1 MASLTSTI
9 DIIGYSSRLPGAKS
23 AADFWSLLDQGKCAV
38 TSVDPERWP
47 LSRFGHPDKSVVGKA
62 YTWAAGQI
70 DDVWGFD
77 PSFFGIS
84 PREAFQMDPQQRLLL
99 QLVWEALEHAN
110 VKPSDLAGTNTGV
123 YVGASSLDYHHRFLN
138 DPSNAD
144 MQFMTGNTLSI
155 ISNRISYI
163 YDLRGPSFTVD
174 TACSSSLVAL
184 HEAVSALESGQ
195 IDTAVIC
202 GVSLLL
208 SPFAFVGFSRATML
222 SQTGLCQ
229 AFDAK
234 GDGYVR
240 SEGGVSIVL
249 RARRAG
255 KLKGSRSYGQLL
267 ATGIN
272 ADGRTVGMSLPSAY
286 AQAGLL
292 REIYWDMGISPES
305 LAFVEAHGTGTRV
318 GDPAEAEA
326 LGTVIGQKRSTPLP
340 IGSVKTNVG
349 HLEPVSGLVGLLK
362 AVMAL
367 EHNKLP
373 KSLHFETPNPDI
385 PFEDL
390 NLKVASEAVELAPS
404 DKPRLAGVNS
414 FGFGGTNA
422 HAVIADPEQTEA
434 AEDTTPLAAPL
445 VISARSKAAL
455 KDLAKA
461 YAEKLAGADDKEA
474 AKLIVSAAHG
484 RDLLA
489 ERLVISAASA
499 AEKAEILAAFAA
511 EEDAPKAITG
521 DALRPSEKIGFVF
534 SGNGAQ
540 WAGMGRDAYQTD
552 EAFRLAFEQVDRIF
566 MGLGGWSLLTTLF
579 AEDLEN
585 DIERT
590 EIAQPLLFAIQVS
603 LVKSLKSRGIEPD
616 SVAGHSVGEVAAAWC
631 CGALTLEQA
640 VKVIHARSTE
650 QEVVRDLGTMGALLL
665 PADQAQ
671 AAIDK
676 SGLPRLEVAAIN
688 SPRSVTISGD
698 AESLD
703 AFSKFA
709 RKNKWAMRRL
719 NLAYPFHSALVDP
732 IKEPLLKAL
741 SGVTPGEAVIPFHS
755 TVDTDGSSPVL
766 NADYW
771 WRNVRQPV
779 LFSAAIDAMIEAGD
793 GILVEIGPKPV
804 LGTYMN
810 DILRASG
817 KKAKILGSL
826 DQPAKG
832 TVVSGN
838 PVDRVAAQILANGGR
853 TDLDRFVAPAPSD
866 LAHLP
871 LYPWQN
877 TPFKIEPT
885 GELIDYIVG
894 STMPLLGYRLRQ
906 DAAEWFNHLDPASM
920 PWLADHK
927 VEESIVFPAAGFT
940 EMALQAALSWSKS
953 DAIEVR
959 DLDILR
965 PLVFEEGDVWETLVR
980 ISPDDKVIEI
990 LSRPRLQDSDFGLNA
1005 RGHFVSV
1012 SNATRTPWLA
1022 AGTETLSLL
1031 EHDELYE
1038 ITKSF
1043 GLDYGNA
1050 FARVEKVVTHDQ
1062 RNATV
1067 HLRPQI
1073 DVVAAAELSL
1083 CPTLVDAGF
1092 HGLFALLR
1100 SVEGIPEKTSF
1111 LPIRIGST
1119 RLLRSGTPPVEV
1131 RIRVT
1136 KASARSIEATF
1147 EYLDANGQV
1156 VARLSQAR
1164 FRAVKLGRDNRPN
1177 ELVYRQFAALLP
1189 DSGRLSPADKVL
1201 QGGFKTF
1208 ASTTGV
1214 GCDTPPDLGDA
1225 AILLEALGRSIA
1237 HSALY
1242 GLSDN
1247 GKLTAAVLT
1256 AEGKLEDSAKPLLQ
1270 STLTWLQDNDLAE
1283 EAAGVWTLTDPAD
1296 GPSAQDL
1303 MQAIAVEAPRHVA
1316 EAALLARLETDL
1328 TELLA
1333 HGLKTT
1339 AQDAFASG
1347 LYEAYRTA
1355 SPAASALADALRL
1368 LGKDVV
1374 ASWPKEDP
1382 LKVLIVGASSSSLGQ
1397 EIDAGLDPRRMQA
1410 VITDPS
1416 DALLGRAERLWTGST
1431 ATSFLEFSSEELAA
1445 EAPFDL
1451 ILCGASLAEMPREQL
1466 SQLARMSTRG
1476 ALLLAAEALPSP
1488 LTNLLRGTGSDW
1500 WSQSVSDEFPLS
1512 LQDADWAKALEA
1524 AGFGAVE
1531 TIALDSDELEA
1542 DILAARFSSE
1552 PKAAPVISEG
1562 EDAGEAATP
1571 AKTFLLLA
1579 DEGGCGRK
1587 LADGLAS
1594 CLEAEGATI
1603 LRAIAGDA
1611 TAKSEDGSWTVSPDG
1626 DPEALRVLLKDSGHQ
1641 VVHLLGA
1648 YDGSADALAATD
1660 LRTWSLTQLLNTI
1673 GADDAHVTIVA
1684 PGGMQSLAGGASHVP
1699 AQAGV
1704 WAYGRVAMNEFPNA
1718 NIRLVDVSP
1727 DLEPGLAAARI
1738 AAELLQDSAEKE
1750 VILDG
1755 SHRSGLRIVQGG
1767 TLPESTLPEGASPA
1781 MRLDILRQG
1790 SLDQLAW
1797 QAVARTVPTGSEVEI
1812 AVEASGLNFRDVMWA
1827 LGLLPEEALEDGF
1840 AGPTLGMECC
1850 GTVTAVGNK
1859 VTRFQPGDKVITFA
1873 PACFAS
1879 HVSVDESGC
1888 APMPSS
1894 VSSEE
1899 AATIPVTFLTAYY
1912 ALVHLAKLSAGETIL
1927 IHGGAGGVG
1936 LAALQIAKW
1945 RGAKVI
1951 ATAGSREKRNFLR
1964 LLGADVVLDSRSLE
1978 FVDAVMA
1985 DTLGE
1990 GVDVVLNSLF
2000 GEAMERSIEVL
2011 KPFGRFLE
2019 LGKRDYYGNTRI
2031 GLRPFRQNLTYF
2043 GIDADQLLTRQPAL
2057 AEALFRD
2064 LVELFENRT
2073 FTPLPY
2079 RVFEADR
2086 VVDAFRLMQQAGHIG
2101 KIVLRPPV
2109 VPQSV
2114 PVERSLTLSGDGTY
2128 VIAGGFGGFGVE
2140 LLKRLG
2146 ALGARNL
2153 AVLSRRGDA
2162 TDEAKAAIA
2171 DLAALGVTAR
2181 AFACDITDE
2190 AAVTSALEAIRT
2202 ELPAIKG
2209 VFHTAMVLNDV
2220 LIANLKHDGLTKVLA
2235 PKVRGA
2241 ELLDRLTRQDP
2252 VEHFVLYSSA
2262 TTLVGNPGQANY
2274 VAANGYLEGLARKRR
2289 AEGLP
2294 ALTVAWGAI
2303 SDAGYLARNEDV
2315 NEMLS
2320 RKLGRHALSAQ
2331 EALDGLTA
2339 LMCLPGGTSDQ
2350 ETAALGYA
2358 RIDWQAARRDLAL
2371 LSSPLVSYLGL
2382 GDSDDAGSGDGAI
2395 DLAALLEG
2403 MDKVTASQTVAK
2415 LLAAE
2420 IGKILR
2426 ISPEEIDPHKPLSEI
2441 GMDSLMALELRMGAE
2456 RQLGI
2461 DIPLMSL
2468 ANGAT
2473 LIDLSTRVATRVL
2486 GEGGEESISAE
2497 SRTLASQHVNEGES
2511 EVEGLTD
2518 LAEKVEGKSR
2528 ELGSFL

>member
-1 MASLTSTI
+1 M
-9 DIIGYSSRLPGAKS
+9 GYSSRLPGAKS

-47 LSRFGHPDKSVVGKA
+47 LPRFGHPDKSVVGKA

-110 VKPSDLAGTNTGV
+110 VKPSELAGTNTGV

-184 HEAVSALESGQ
+184 HEAVCALESGQ

-326 LGTVIGQKRSTPLP
+326 LGTVIGQKRSTPLH

-390 NLKVASEAVELAPS
+390 NLKVASESVDLAPS

-422 HAVIADPEQTEA
+422 HAVIADPEPSEQVEETAPVE
-434 AEDTTPLAAPL
+434 APL

-455 KDLAKA
+455 KQLAKT
-461 YAEKLAGADDKEA
+461 YADRLSEADAEEA
-474 AKLIVSAAHG
+474 AKIVVSAAHG

-489 ERLVISAASA
+489 ERLVVSGASA
-499 AEKAEILAAFAA
+499 AEKVEVLAAFAA
-511 EEDAPKAITG
+511 DEASPNAVSG
-521 DALRPSEKIGFVF
+521 DALRPSEKVGFVF

-540 WAGMGRDAYQTD
+540 WAGMGRDAYRTD

-566 MGLGGWSLLTTLF
+566 MGLGGWSLLTTLY

-616 SVAGHSVGEVAAAWC
+616 GVAGHSVGEVAAAWC

-741 SGVTPGEAVIPFHS
+741 SGVTPGDAAIPFHS
-755 TVDTDGSSPVL
+755 TVDTDSTAPVL

-779 LFSAAIDAMIEAGD
+779 LFSAAIDAMIEAGN

-832 TVVSGN
+832 AVASGN

-866 LAHLP
+866 LAQLP

-877 TPFKIEPT
+877 AQFKIEPT

-894 STMPLLGYRLRQ
+894 NTFPLLGYRLRK
-906 DAAEWFNHLDPASM
+906 DAAEWFNHLDPASL

-940 EMALQAALSWSKS
+940 EMALQAALSWSQS

-959 DLDILR
+959 DMDILR

-1012 SNATRTPWLA
+1012 SNASRTPWLD
-1022 AGTETLSLL
+1022 AGTSSLSVL
-1031 EHDELYE
+1031 EHDALYE
-1038 ITKSF
+1038 ITRSF
-1043 GLDYGNA
+1043 GLDYGDA

-1073 DVVAAAELSL
+1073 EKVAAAELSL
-1083 CPTLVDAGF
+1083 CPTLADAGF

-1111 LPIRIGST
+1111 LPIRIGSV

-1136 KASARSIEATF
+1136 KASSRSIEASF
-1147 EYLDANGQV
+1147 EYLDVNGQV
-1156 VARLSQAR
+1156 VARMSQVR
-1164 FRAVKLGRDNRPN
+1164 FRAVKLGRDTRPN

-1189 DSGRLSPADKVL
+1189 DASRLAPVDKVME
-1201 QGGFKTF
+1201 GGFKAF
-1208 ASTTGV
+1208 AGAAGV
-1214 GCDTPPDLGDA
+1214 GGDTPPDLGDA

-1237 HSALY
+1237 HSVLY
-1242 GLSDN
+1242 GLSGN
-1247 GKLTAAVLT
+1247 GKLSAASLT
-1256 AEGKLEDSAKPLLQ
+1256 ADGKLEDSAKPLLQ
-1270 STLTWLQDNDLAE
+1270 SILSWLQDNDLATE
-1283 EAAGVWTLTDPAD
+1283 ESGVWTLADPAE
-1296 GPSAQDL
+1296 GPSAKDL
-1303 MQAIAVEAPRHVA
+1303 MQAIAVEAPKHVA

-1328 TELLA
+1328 QELLTS
-1333 HGLKTT
+1333 GLKTT
-1339 AQDAFASG
+1339 AQDAFSSS
-1347 LYEAYRTA
+1347 LFDAYRTA
-1355 SPAASALADALRL
+1355 SPSASVLADALRE
-1368 LGKDVV
+1368 LGTEVV
-1374 ASWPKEDP
+1374 KNWPREDA
-1382 LKVLIVGASSSSLGQ
+1382 LKVLIVGASSSGLGQ
-1397 EIDAGLDPRRMQA
+1397 EIDARIDPSRMQA

-1445 EAPFDL
+1445 VAPFDL
-1451 ILCGASLAEMPREQL
+1451 ILCGASLAEMSREQL
-1466 SQLARMSTRG
+1466 AQLARMSTRG

-1488 LTNLLRGTGSDW
+1488 LTNLLRGTGIDW

-1524 AGFGAVE
+1524 AGFGSVE

-1542 DILAARFSSE
+1542 DILAARISAE
-1552 PKAAPVISEG
+1552 PQATAVSDEG
-1562 EDAGEAATP
+1562 EDKASDAV
-1571 AKTFLLLA
+1571 KTFLLLA
-1579 DEGGCGRK
+1579 DEEGCGRK

-1594 CLEAEGATI
+1594 CLEAEGATV
-1603 LRAIAGDA
+1603 LRAVSGES
-1611 TAKSEDGSWTVSPDG
+1611 TAKTEDGSWTVSPDG
-1626 DPEALRVLLKDSGHQ
+1626 DPGALKALLKDSGYQ

-1648 YDGSADALAATD
+1648 YDGSTDALAATD

-1673 GADDAHVTIVA
+1673 GADDARLTIVA

-1727 DLEPGLAAARI
+1727 DLEPGLAAARL
-1738 AAELLQDSAEKE
+1738 AAELLQESAERE

-1850 GTVTAVGNK
+1850 GTITAVGDK

-2114 PVERSLTLSGDGTY
+2114 PVEKSLALSSDGTY

-2146 ALGARNL
+2146 SLGARNL

-2162 TDEAKAAIA
+2162 SDEAKAAIA
-2171 DLAALGVTAR
+2171 DLAAMGVTAR

-2190 AAVTSALEAIRT
+2190 ATVSSSLETIRK

-2371 LSSPLVSYLGL
+2371 LSTPLVSYLGL
-2382 GDSDDAGSGDGAI
+2382 GDSDDTGAGDGAI

-2486 GEGGEESISAE
+2486 GEGGDDSISAE
-2497 SRTLASQHVNEGES
+2497 SRTLASQHVNDGES